1 MLHADGHG
9 VPEQKFETWD
19 VLRQGLDPNFF
30 MAWKNFIDEDFP
42 TFTPEQTYQDVEPRP
57 WFVSYQ

>member
-1 MLHADGHG
+1 M
-9 VPEQKFETWD
+9 
-19 VLRQGLDPNFF
+19 LRQGLDPNFF